1 MTMSRPSRLAR
12 PWALS
17 FTVTLAAATLLT
29 SAACSKKD
37 SPIDTSGAL
46 APADASVPPPDV
58 PPATLRGTV
67 ASINDTSVTVTTSS
81 GSQVVHLV
89 APLHVYTRTKSD
101 LSHVTP
107 NAFVGITSVTQADGS
122 QRATEIHIFPEA
134 LRGTGEGSRMM
145 DTTGGSASPS
155 RMTNGSVSTTTT
167 GAGSG
172 SRMTNGSVT
181 PTRGTGGTSY
191 TVTYEGGT
199 QTIAIPPNVAVTAI
213 TPTQS
218 KPAVGANVIV
228 IANKDAAGRQNS
240 STIFLLGADAPK

>member
-1 MTMSRPSRLAR
+1 
-12 PWALS
+12 
-17 FTVTLAAATLLT
+17 
-29 SAACSKKD
+29 
-37 SPIDTSGAL
+37 
-46 APADASVPPPDV
+46 V
-58 PPATLRGTV
+58 PPATLRGTI
-67 ASINDTSVTVTTSS
+67 ASINDTTVTVTTSS
-81 GSQVVHLV
+81 GSQVVHIV

-107 NAFVGITSVTQADGS
+107 NAFVGITSVAQADGS

-145 DTTGGSASPS
+145 DTTGGSAS
-155 RMTNGSVSTTTT
+155 RMTNGSVSTTTA
-167 GAGSG
+167 GAGTG

-213 TPTQS
+213 TPTQT

-228 IANKDAAGRQNS
+228 IATKDAAGRQNS
-240 STIFLLGADAPK
+240 STIFLLGAGAPK